1 MDLHVAE
8 ARQQV
13 YDGYTVARSAW
24 FSPLDQLLLQ
34 EVTTILQVHTISDIM
49 MVDGHYIKEEIVDDI
64 LENTK
69 YLYRWPWP
77 L

>member
-8 ARQQV
+8 ARRQV

-24 FSPLDQLLLQ
+24 FSPLDQLLLR

-49 MVDGHYIKEEIVDDI
+49 MVDGHHIKEEIVNDI

-69 YLYRWPWP
+69 YLYR
-77 L
+77 